1 MKAIVQDRYGSAD
14 VLDFRDVARPEV
26 GPADVLVKV
35 VAAGVDLGAWH
46 FMTGQ
51 PYLMR
56 ILGFGLRAPR
66 TRVPGTN
73 VAGRVEAV
81 GRDVAGFQPGEQV
94 YGTCRGAYA
103 EYARV
108 RQDKLAPIP
117 TGLSF
122 EQAAVTPYACF
133 AALQALRDHGKVQP
147 GQQVLVVGASGAVGT
162 FAVQLAKAFGAEVTG
177 VCSGPKADLVR
188 SLGADHVIDYTG
200 QGFARGDRKFDLVI
214 DIGGGNPVSRLRRT
228 LTPRGRLVIV
238 GGEGDRWTGVHR
250 QLWASLMSL
259 FVRQK
264 LGTFIV
270 KENAGDLQFLNGLIE
285 AGQVKPVIDRT
296 YPLDAA
302 PEAVRYFE
310 SGRATGRIALVV

>member
-14 VLDFRDVARPEV
+14 VLDFRDVARPEF
-26 GPADVLVKV
+26 GPTDVLVKV

-122 EQAAVTPYACF
+122 EQAAVAPYACF

-147 GQQVLVVGASGAVGT
+147 DQQVLVVGASGAVGILYRKEIAAADDPDAKRAELMT
-162 FAVQLAKAFGAEVTG
+162 EYEDTLCNPYLAAERGYIDAVIEPAQTRAEVVKALRLLKTKRETLP
-177 VCSGPKADLVR
+177 PKK
-188 SLGADHVIDYTG
+188 H
-200 QGFARGDRKFDLVI
+200 
-214 DIGGGNPVSRLRRT
+214 GN
-228 LTPRGRLVIV
+228 I
-238 GGEGDRWTGVHR
+238 
-250 QLWASLMSL
+250 
-259 FVRQK
+259 
-264 LGTFIV
+264 
-270 KENAGDLQFLNGLIE
+270 
-285 AGQVKPVIDRT
+285 
-296 YPLDAA
+296 PL
-302 PEAVRYFE
+302 
-310 SGRATGRIALVV
+310 

>member
-14 VLDFRDVARPEV
+14 VLDFRDVARPEF

-147 GQQVLVVGASGAVGT
+147 DQQVLVVGASGAVGT
-162 FAVQLAKAFGAEVTG
+162 FAVQLAKAFGAEVN
-177 VCSGPKADLVR
+177 
-188 SLGADHVIDYTG
+188 YTDN
-200 QGFARGDRKFDLVI
+200 GFAGGDRKFDLVI
-214 DIGGGNPVSRLRRT
+214 DIGGDNPVSRLRRT
-228 LTPRGRLVIV
+228 LKPRGRLVIV

-270 KENAGDLQFLNGLIE
+270 KENARDLQFLNELIE
-285 AGQVKPVIDRT
+285 AGKVKPVIDRT
-296 YPLDAA
+296 YPLGAA
-302 PEAVRYFE
+302 PDAVRYFE

>member
-14 VLDFRDVARPEV
+14 VLDFRDVACPEV

-122 EQAAVTPYACF
+122 EQAAVTPYGCF

-162 FAVQLAKAFGAEVTG
+162 FAVQLAKVFGAAVTG

-188 SLGADHVIDYTG
+188 SLGADYVIDYTDK
-200 QGFARGDRKFDLVI
+200 GFAGGDRKFDLVI

-228 LTPRGRLVIV
+228 LKPWGRLVIV

-270 KENAGDLQFLNGLIE
+270 KENARDLQFLNELIE
-285 AGQVKPVIDRT
+285 AGKVKPVIDRT
-296 YPLDAA
+296 YPLGAA
-302 PEAVRYFE
+302 PDAVRYFE

>member
-1 MKAIVQDRYGSAD
+1 MRWGRMKAIVQDRYGSAD
-14 VLDFRDVARPEV
+14 VLDFRDVARPEF
-26 GPADVLVKV
+26 GPEDVLVKV

-147 GQQVLVVGASGAVGT
+147 DQQVLVVGASGADAPRASHSCCARPDGVGRRT
-162 FAVQLAKAFGAEVTG
+162 RRRREVPRLWSPTGLRRARAVRRTARSTATAPRSAAHAGTSRTDGRAHRRLRAWWAPRVATG
-177 VCSGPKADLVR
+177 LVR
-188 SLGADHVIDYTG
+188 CWRCGVPIRPEESWHLGSCGREPASLPGRVLSMSYCNCRTNAK
-200 QGFARGDRKFDLVI
+200 DRKGD
-214 DIGGGNPVSRLRRT
+214 
-228 LTPRGRLVIV
+228 PRPKVDEFWV
-238 GGEGDRWTGVHR
+238 D
-250 QLWASLMSL
+250 
-259 FVRQK
+259 
-264 LGTFIV
+264 
-270 KENAGDLQFLNGLIE
+270 
-285 AGQVKPVIDRT
+285 
-296 YPLDAA
+296 
-302 PEAVRYFE
+302 
-310 SGRATGRIALVV
+310 

>member
-14 VLDFRDVARPEV
+14 VLDFRDVARPEF
-26 GPADVLVKV
+26 GPGDVLVKV

-46 FMTGQ
+46 LMTGQ

-73 VAGRVEAV
+73 VAGRVEAI
-81 GRDVAGFQPGEQV
+81 GRDVAGFRPGEQV

-133 AALQALRDHGKVQP
+133 AALQALRDHGTVQP
-147 GQQVLVVGASGAVGT
+147 RPAGSRRRRLRGRRHLRRPA
-162 FAVQLAKAFGAEVTG
+162 
-177 VCSGPKADLVR
+177 R
-188 SLGADHVIDYTG
+188 
-200 QGFARGDRKFDLVI
+200 QGLRRGGDRRV
-214 DIGGGNPVSRLRRT
+214 
-228 LTPRGRLVIV
+228 
-238 GGEGDRWTGVHR
+238 
-250 QLWASLMSL
+250 Q
-259 FVRQK
+259 
-264 LGTFIV
+264 
-270 KENAGDLQFLNGLIE
+270 
-285 AGQVKPVIDRT
+285 
-296 YPLDAA
+296 
-302 PEAVRYFE
+302 
-310 SGRATGRIALVV
+310 RAQG